1 MTQLFTANVFA
12 DTTLKTSDV
21 FVSATRTPISKKN
34 VIADITLIS
43 EEQIKLA
50 VDSTY
55 QPTKIVWSSD
65 SAGNQH
71 KVEQPKRIKRWWVE
85 LTDGTV
91 QLTVRYGSKP
101 LEFSKGKNAI
111 ALKNKESMSAAITV
125 KGAVAQ
131 TRLTRSGMKNLL
143 VINSSFLF
151 FSNIAFSLYYSHSIV
166 ANGLLEISYLIQN
179 IPFTLSKG
187 FLLVDHFE
195 YS

>member
-1 MTQLFTANVFA
+1 MEAIMSFIQQVELSFYKPNTQ
-12 DTTLKTSDV
+12 
-21 FVSATRTPISKKN
+21 KN
-34 VIADITLIS
+34 PVARRREKLAFKV

-101 LEFSKGKNAI
+101 LEFSKGKNAT
-111 ALKNKESMSAAITV
+111 ALKKKGDVELTLRNLKLAVLGGEFDSM
-125 KGAVAQ
+125 
-131 TRLTRSGMKNLL
+131 
-143 VINSSFLF
+143 
-151 FSNIAFSLYYSHSIV
+151 
-166 ANGLLEISYLIQN
+166 LEQQVGIYKRIS
-179 IPFTLSKG
+179 K
-187 FLLVDHFE
+187 
-195 YS
+195 